1 MARDTID
8 TDARDRA
15 REALIAATTNYDKA
29 IKAVDDARI
38 AQHARI
44 VEARLDGIRQVDITG
59 LTQTSARPRGFTREH
74 VRRIELS
81 YRKRLAWARSQGLD
95 IEKMST
101 EDVLKIVLPGEENE
115 RPAVPLDVDDDLGV
129 SDTDDEDDSDDE
141 DEDAEVDDDD
151 REPAGVVA

>member
-8 TDARDRA
+8 TDARDQA

-59 LTQTSARPRGFTREH
+59 LTQTDARPRGFTREH

-81 YRKRLAWARSQGLD
+81 YRKRLAWARNQGMD
-95 IEKMST
+95 IEKLTT
-101 EDVLKIVLPGEENE
+101 EDVLRIVLPGEEDE
-115 RPAVPLDVDDDLGV
+115 RDRVTLADDDLGV
-129 SDTDDEDDSDDE
+129 SDTDDDEDDDE
-141 DEDAEVDDDD
+141 DEVAED